1 MRKASFRFRENLM
14 SAFKLDNGVKFYYGL
29 GAAPYGI
36 KDNGFSYFLLVF
48 YSQVLGLSPMLT
60 SLALTVAIIIDAI
73 TDPLIGYVS
82 DNWRSKWGRRHPFM
96 YISIIPIC
104 LSYAFMWNPPE
115 FVLASQGSMFTFLVI
130 MAVSIRIFLT
140 FFEVPNTALI
150 SELTTDYDQRT
161 GLMGL
166 RFMFGWLGGIGM
178 AFLGYSVFFQNA
190 DGSNGIL
197 QAAGYGYYGIAA
209 GCLMFIGMSA
219 SSLGTHKTIPHLH
232 TPPQKDI
239 LSLRQVLR
247 EVLDVMKNKNFMA
260 LFLASICFGTA
271 SGFTAALSIYFST
284 FFWEFVPSQ
293 LAVVTML
300 QAIAAICAV
309 PVARR
314 LSMTFDKRRAAL
326 GSFVFIMLWG
336 PAMLIGRVLEI
347 IPENGD
353 PLLFPIFLAHNFTNL
368 LVIIT
373 FFIMFGSMMADV
385 VEDSAVDTARRSEGI
400 IFAARGFA
408 GKMVTGLGI
417 MLAGLILSLIKL
429 PRNAKPEDV
438 DPDKLI
444 ELVMFAVPLEAVLY
458 ISAFL
463 VLRRYRISRSK
474 HNENVEAVAE
484 LL

>member
-1 MRKASFRFRENLM
+1 M
-14 SAFKLDNGVKFYYGL
+14 SGLKLDNGIKFYYGL

-36 KDNGFSYFLLVF
+36 KDNGFSYFLLIF
-48 YSQVLGLSPMLT
+48 YSQVLGLSPMLA
-60 SLALTVAIIIDAI
+60 SLALTVAIFIDAV

-96 YISIIPIC
+96 YWSIVPIC
-104 LSYAFMWNPPE
+104 LSYALMWNPPE
-115 FVLASQGSMFTFLVI
+115 FVLASQGNMFAFLVV

-178 AFLGYSVFFQNA
+178 AFLGYSVFFQA
-190 DGSNGIL
+190 SDGSNGIL
-197 QAAGYGYYGIAA
+197 QAQGYANYGVAA
-209 GCLMFIGMSA
+209 ACLMFVGMLA

-232 TPPQKDI
+232 MPPEKDI
-239 LSLRQVLR
+239 LSPRQVMR
-247 EVLDVMKNKNFMA
+247 EVLDVMKNNNFMA

-284 FFWEFVPSQ
+284 FFWGLVPSQ
-293 LAVVTML
+293 LAIVTML
-300 QAIAAICAV
+300 QAVAAICAV
-309 PVARR
+309 PLARR
-314 LSMTFDKRRAAL
+314 LSV
-326 GSFVFIMLWG
+326 SFVFILFWG
-336 PAMLIGRVLEI
+336 PVMLLGRIFELV
-347 IPENGD
+347 PENGD
-353 PLLFPIFLAHNFTNL
+353 PMLFPMLLAHNFTNL
-368 LVIIT
+368 LVVIT
-373 FFIMFGSMMADV
+373 FFILFGSMMADV

-417 MLAGLILSLIKL
+417 MMAGLVLSIINL
-429 PRNAKPEDV
+429 PRDAKPEDV

-444 ELVMFAVPLEAVLY
+444 DLVLFAAPLEATLY
-458 ISAFL
+458 LAAFI
-463 VLRRYRISRSK
+463 VLRRYRISRVK
-474 HNENVEAVAE
+474 HNENVEAVAS
-484 LL
+484 L

>member
-1 MRKASFRFRENLM
+1 M
-14 SAFKLDNGVKFYYGL
+14 SSFKLDNSIKFYYGL

-36 KDNGFSYFLLVF
+36 KDNGFSYFLLIF
-48 YSQVLGLSPMLT
+48 YSQVLGLSPVLA
-60 SLALTVAIIIDAI
+60 SLALTVAIFVDAV

-96 YISIIPIC
+96 YWSIIPIC
-104 LSYAFMWNPPE
+104 VSYGLMWNPPE
-115 FVLASQGSMFTFLVI
+115 AVLATQGTMFAFLVV

-178 AFLGYSVFFQNA
+178 AFLGYSVFFQAA

-197 QAAGYGYYGIAA
+197 QAEGYAHYGVAA
-209 GCLMFIGMSA
+209 ACLMFVGMLA

-232 TPPQKDI
+232 VPPHKDI
-239 LSLRQVLR
+239 LSPRQIIG
-247 EVLDVMKNKNFMA
+247 EVLDVMKNRNFMA
-260 LFLASICFGTA
+260 LFLASIFFGTA

-284 FFWEFVPSQ
+284 FFWGLVPSQ
-293 LAVVTML
+293 LAILTML
-300 QAIAAICAV
+300 QAVAAICAV
-309 PVARR
+309 PLARR
-314 LSMTFDKRRAAL
+314 LSERFDKRRAAL
-326 GSFVFIMLWG
+326 GSFLFILVWG
-336 PAMLIGRVLEI
+336 PTMLIGRLLDIV
-347 IPENGD
+347 PENGD
-353 PLLFPIFLAHNFTNL
+353 PMLFPMLLAHNFTNL
-368 LVIIT
+368 LVAIV

-417 MLAGLILSLIKL
+417 MMAGAVLSIIDL

-438 DPDKLI
+438 DPDKLVD
-444 ELVMFAVPLEAVLY
+444 LVLFAAPLEAVFY
-458 ISAFL
+458 IAAFF
-463 VLRRYRISRSK
+463 VFRRYRISRGK
-474 HNENVEAVAE
+474 HNQNVEAVAG
-484 LL
+484 L

>member
-1 MRKASFRFRENLM
+1 M
-14 SAFKLDNGVKFYYGL
+14 SSFKLDNSIKFYYGL

-36 KDNGFSYFLLVF
+36 KDNGFSYFLLIF
-48 YSQVLGLSPMLT
+48 YSQVLGLSPVLA
-60 SLALTVAIIIDAI
+60 SLALTVAIIVDAV

-96 YISIIPIC
+96 YWSIIPIC
-104 LSYAFMWNPPE
+104 VSYGLMWNPPE
-115 FVLASQGSMFTFLVI
+115 AVLATQGTMFAFLVV

-178 AFLGYSVFFQNA
+178 AFLGYSVFFQAA

-197 QAAGYGYYGIAA
+197 QAEGYAHYGVAA
-209 GCLMFIGMSA
+209 ACLMFVGMLA

-232 TPPQKDI
+232 VPPHKDI
-239 LSLRQVLR
+239 LSPRQIIG
-247 EVLDVMKNKNFMA
+247 EVLDVMKNRNFMA
-260 LFLASICFGTA
+260 LFLASIFFGTA

-284 FFWEFVPSQ
+284 FFWGLVPSQ
-293 LAVVTML
+293 LAILTML
-300 QAIAAICAV
+300 QAVAAICAV
-309 PVARR
+309 PLARR
-314 LSMTFDKRRAAL
+314 LSERFDKRRAAL
-326 GSFVFIMLWG
+326 GSFLFILVWG
-336 PAMLIGRVLEI
+336 PTMLIGRLLDIV
-347 IPENGD
+347 PENGD
-353 PLLFPIFLAHNFTNL
+353 PMLFPMLLAHNFTNL
-368 LVIIT
+368 LAAIV

-400 IFAARGFA
+400 VFAARGFA

-417 MLAGLILSLIKL
+417 MMAGAVLSIIDL

-438 DPDKLI
+438 DPDQ
-444 ELVMFAVPLEAVLY
+444 LVDLVLFAAPLEAVFY
-458 ISAFL
+458 IAAFF
-463 VLRRYRISRSK
+463 VFRRYRISRGK
-474 HNENVEAVAE
+474 HNQNVEAVAG
-484 LL
+484 L